1 MDFFTFLFLDT
12 TIPQIIP
19 FFSKS
24 MKIKVKKKV
33 SLCQYFKG
41 LLLFTQQ
48 EIRRIDIINSWK
60 YNELFQKNLGHYGVT
75 H

>member
-19 FFSKS
+19 F
-24 MKIKVKKKV
+24 
-33 SLCQYFKG
+33 YFKG

-48 EIRRIDIINSWK
+48 EIRTLRIRIWLKFPANS
-60 YNELFQKNLGHYGVT
+60 GHLYLNRKSHT
-75 H
+75 KFKL